1 MKTSP
6 LVTGL
11 DLDCYKMTFASLLRV
26 LSGLYDNIIVGLGLY
41 IFTSNIIDVPRPEQK
56 VLNVVGEVEIHLR
69 ESVCVQDQR
78 NET

>member
-11 DLDCYKMTFASLLRV
+11 DLDYYKMTFASLLRV
-26 LSGLYDNIIVGLGLY
+26 LSGLYDIVGLGLY
-41 IFTSNIIDVPRPEQK
+41 IFTSNVIDVPRPEQK